1 MEHSWILIVAM
12 IGHTGSCASPRS
24 QPGEKSVIAIM
35 SAKKLRLRKRYA
47 AQKRIKERKLY
58 AADVKIFDKANFQFA
73 GRSRAWILQ
82 KQ

>member
-1 MEHSWILIVAM
+1 
-12 IGHTGSCASPRS
+12 
-24 QPGEKSVIAIM
+24 M

-73 GRSRAWILQ
+73 GRSRGWILQ

>member
-1 MEHSWILIVAM
+1 M
-12 IGHTGSCASPRS
+12 
-24 QPGEKSVIAIM
+24 IAIM

-58 AADVKIFDKANFQFA
+58 AADVKSFDKANFQFA
-73 GRSRAWILQ
+73 GRSRGWILQ

>member
-1 MEHSWILIVAM
+1 M
-12 IGHTGSCASPRS
+12 
-24 QPGEKSVIAIM
+24 IAIM

-58 AADVKIFDKANFQFA
+58 ERIKERKLYAADVKIFDKANFQFA
-73 GRSRAWILQ
+73 GRSRGWILQ